1 MELNYRQEYHHYQH
15 YLHQLKKIDQQSNSG
30 LSMLT
35 LSFFTMAFFALFAI
49 KPTLTTIANLHR
61 QIKDSSLLERKLQEK
76 INNLSRVQ
84 LEYEKNRP
92 AIAKIDTV
100 LPDEVAFEQL
110 LVQLEQLNQQINATK
125 SSLFFT
131 TITVVGTASA
141 SPKTD
146 KDYDVVA
153 FKIGANSSYTDI
165 LSFLSGLENFQ
176 RLLTLNL
183 ISLNSQKSRFENS
196 LNLQSNLET
205 YFYRPKN

>member
-110 LVQLEQLNQQINATK
+110 LVQLEQLNQQINATE
-125 SSLFFT
+125 SSLFFN

>member
-1 MELNYRQEYHHYQH
+1 MALNYRQEYHHYQH

-110 LVQLEQLNQQINATK
+110 LVQLEQLNQQINATE